1 MNRNKIILVL
11 KKNDIE
17 RKIEKLNS
25 NINNENKKLINKMIN
40 KLNNELNNI
49 NYELEEILGGIK

>member
-17 RKIEKLNS
+17 RKIEKLKLS
-25 NINNENKKLINKMIN
+25 MDSENKKLINKTIN
-40 KLNNELNNI
+40 KLKNELDSI
-49 NYELEEILGGIK
+49 NYELEKVLGGNQ

>member
-17 RKIEKLNS
+17 RKIEKLKLSMNY
-25 NINNENKKLINKMIN
+25 ENKKVINKMVN

-49 NYELEEILGGIK
+49 NYELEEILGGIE